1 MFEKKVRMYIN
12 VDERS
17 ILTQA
22 LIDMKNDLHCQGR
35 YTDAVDE
42 LIIKILEPKRK
53 RVKTI

>member
-1 MFEKKVRMYIN
+1 MFEKKVQMYIN